1 MRFMLT
7 FGILAGLVLSPTLA
21 LNAAD
26 ITGTGHRFFAADY
39 EKHVMAIVGADGK
52 VEWKRE
58 MKGGCHDAWVQ
69 SDGKI
74 LWTPSGDKIF
84 EIDPKA
90 NSETLIYDSRK
101 HGEVK
106 GNVEIHAF
114 QPNKDG
120 TITVFESGPA
130 RAVEIDRT
138 GKILKTVALPMTG
151 GAHHQTRNARKLDNG
166 NYLLALSAD
175 SKIAEVDPAG
185 KIVWE
190 HKTAGE
196 CYSAIRLPNGNTL
209 IGGGF
214 SHRAFEVDKAGK
226 EVWALTEADLPGIK
240 LGYVA
245 QVQRLSNGNTVIVN
259 CHAGAK
265 SPQIIEVNPAKKIVW
280 SYFDFETFGNSLP
293 VGFVIADA
301 TAIR

>member
-1 MRFMLT
+1 MRFLLT
-7 FGILAGLVLSPTLA
+7 FGLLASFILSPT

-39 EKHVMAIVGADGK
+39 EKRVMAIVGADGK

-130 RAVEIDRT
+130 RAVEIDRS
-138 GKILKTVALPMTG
+138 GKVLKTVALPMTG
-151 GAHHQTRNARKLDNG
+151 GAHRQTRNARKLDNG

-280 SYFDFETFGNSLP
+280 SYLDFETFGNSLP
-293 VGFVIADA
+293 VGFVIDDA

>member
-1 MRFMLT
+1 
-7 FGILAGLVLSPTLA
+7 
-21 LNAAD
+21 
-26 ITGTGHRFFAADY
+26 
-39 EKHVMAIVGADGK
+39 MAIVGADGK

-69 SDGKI
+69 ANGKI

-130 RAVEIDRT
+130 RAVEIDRS
-138 GKILKTVALPMTG
+138 GKVLKTVALPMTG

-280 SYFDFETFGNSLP
+280 SYLDFETFGNSLP
-293 VGFVIADA
+293 VGFVIDDA